1 MTKAL
6 RKHMPPNMNYA
17 RADVPPGKR
26 PSLFTTPV
34 PGILEAIES
43 IAWGLGTIGSSARKS
58 ETHHVA
64 SVNAEF
70 AD

>member
-1 MTKAL
+1 MTEAL
-6 RKHMPPNMNYA
+6 RKHMPPNMNYT

-26 PSLFTTPV
+26 PSLFMTPV
-34 PGILEAIES
+34 PGILDTIES
-43 IAWGLGTIGSSARKS
+43 IACGLRTIGSCAGKS
-58 ETHHVA
+58 EPHRVP